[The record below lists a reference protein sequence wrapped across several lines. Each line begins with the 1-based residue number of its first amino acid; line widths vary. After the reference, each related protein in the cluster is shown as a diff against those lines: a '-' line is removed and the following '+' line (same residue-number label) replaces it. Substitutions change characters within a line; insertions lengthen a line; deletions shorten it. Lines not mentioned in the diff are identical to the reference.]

1 MASVSESIKRVTKP
15 SMKTFQSQLQSA
27 EETLL
32 QSFEFDLSEIQDQPE
47 QLRAFSF
54 RLKQNIKDFNDA
66 SRSVSTRFIEIGS
79 PHSSHEVRQHRL
91 NLQKETSEIKFT
103 IENMLKNLNLDGLS
117 SWDLQSVRSG
127 FSLSSQLQVDLP
139 IAPPLRPLSPDHTA
153 CPF

>member
-1 MASVSESIKRVTKP
+1 
-15 SMKTFQSQLQSA
+15 MKTLQSQLQLA

-47 QLRAFSF
+47 QLRAFSS

-127 FSLSSQLQVDLP
+127 FSLS
-139 IAPPLRPLSPDHTA
+139 
-153 CPF
+153 